1 MGDSEQPGSTSHHP
15 GPSNAPLAIEPTTP
29 KGKGQTATSSTKS
42 TKRKAI
48 QGHELHCSEQTS
60 SSFIQTGDKR
70 RGLSVGTSKAKA
82 NASADGHASVIIETR
97 AGRATSSARATIN
110 VIGGRATAKITS
122 TSTARGVQKK

>member
-60 SSFIQTGDKR
+60 SSFIQR

-82 NASADGHASVIIETR
+82 NASADGHASVIIETS